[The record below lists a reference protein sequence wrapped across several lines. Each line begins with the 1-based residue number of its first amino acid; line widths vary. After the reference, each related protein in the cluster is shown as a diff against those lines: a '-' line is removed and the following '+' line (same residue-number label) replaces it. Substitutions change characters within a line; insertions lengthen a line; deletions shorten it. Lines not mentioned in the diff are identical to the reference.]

1 MTVLGSQPY
10 VLRSDMDG
18 IAYLTL
24 NRGQQYNPLS
34 LKMMQSLNEKV
45 VQVSLDKEIKV
56 VVIKGDGKGFCA
68 GHDLKEMNTHRE
80 QVWLTSLFNECNLLM
95 KNIMDSPKPFI
106 AQVHGIATAAGC
118 QLVSVC
124 DLAVAADNTRFA
136 LPGINIGLFCST
148 PAVAVSRNI
157 SRKHAMEMLLTG
169 NMIHAVTALSWGLVN
184 AVVPEED
191 LPQSVLDL
199 ANTIKEKSAQV
210 VALGKKTFY
219 QQINTDLPSAYGLA
233 ADAMVCNMFLDDNQ
247 EGIDAFLNKRPPVWK
262 NH

>member
-1 MTVLGSQPY
+1 MTVLGTQPY
-10 VLRSDMDG
+10 VLRNDMDG

-34 LKMMQSLNEKV
+34 LKMMQTLNEKV
-45 VQVSLDKEIKV
+45 VEVSLDKTIKV

-68 GHDLKEMNTHRE
+68 GHDLKEMHAHRE
-80 QVWLTSLFNECNLLM
+80 HGWLTGLFNECNLLM

-124 DLAVAADNTRFA
+124 DLAIASDNTRFA
-136 LPGINIGLFCST
+136 LPGVNIGLFCST
-148 PAVAVSRNI
+148 PAVAVARNI
-157 SRKHAMEMLLTG
+157 SRKHALEMLLTG
-169 NMIHAVTALSWGLVN
+169 NMINAVTALSWGLVN
-184 AVVPEED
+184 AVVPEDD
-191 LPQSVLDL
+191 LPQSVFDL
-199 ANTIKEKSAQV
+199 ASNIKEKSAQV
-210 VALGKKTFY
+210 IALGKKTFY
-219 QQINTDLPSAYGLA
+219 QQINTDLPNAYGLA